1 MSLKVFH
8 VLFICFAILL
18 AIGCAAWAFLNNT
31 AFAFGVASSVTA
43 VALVIYGIWF
53 LKKSKRIIT

>member
-8 VLFICFAILL
+8 LLFIVLAILL
-18 AIGCAAWAFLNNT
+18 AIGCALWAFLND
-31 AFAFGVASSVTA
+31 AGVAFGIGSAVSA

-53 LKKSKRIIT
+53 LKKSQKIIT